1 VRFAAA
7 VLLVGSLAACGPT
20 GPGGPRLAGLEPAGV
35 IAGGV
40 PLTPEHTLTAGDQF
54 EIRFPFASEFN
65 DTVTVSPDGIV
76 TPKVIGSVTVG
87 GLTVAE
93 ATERLKAR
101 YAEKLKSPELSIT
114 MRRFEP
120 ELIYVDG
127 WVQKPGL
134 IRSDIPLTLE
144 RALAQAGGVKLGAK
158 TSDVLIMRHDA
169 DGGVHAYSVA
179 LGSYGRTIGGDDP
192 LLKSF
197 DVVYVPQTPL
207 AAVSDFAKQYYAS
220 VPFAA
225 RFSIPPTRAP
235 AIIAPQALA
244 PPPPPPIVPR

>member
-1 VRFAAA
+1 MIRWTAIVAA
-7 VLLVGSLAACGPT
+7 LLLNACGPAA
-20 GPGGPRLAGLEPAGV
+20 PGVPPAGV
-35 IAGGV
+35 VEGGV
-40 PLTPEHTLTAGDQF
+40 PIMPEHTLSAGDQF
-54 EIRFPFASEFN
+54 EIRFPFASDFN
-65 DTVTVSPDGIV
+65 DLVTVAPDGTV
-76 TPKVIGSVTVG
+76 APKEIGIVTVG
-87 GLTVAE
+87 GLTVPE

-101 YAEKLKSPELSIT
+101 YEQKLKSPELSIT

-134 IRSDIPLTLE
+134 IRSDVPLTLE

-169 DGGVHAYSVA
+169 DGGVHTYSVA
-179 LGSYGRTIGGDDP
+179 LGSYGRTIGGEDP

-197 DVVYVPQTPL
+197 DVIYVPQTAL

-220 VPFAA
+220 VPFSA
-225 RFSIPPTRAP
+225 RFAIPPARARAP
-235 AIIAPQALA
+235 AVIAPQALA
-244 PPPPPPIVPR
+244 PAPPSPVVAR